1 MKLRNFVE
9 INKDTLFPYLIYNK
23 PFQYDEHITVYPV
36 TMNDVILF
44 QTLIPSITVRKNST
58 FHDKKIIKMTYL
70 DFLLFCLNNNTL
82 EKQYDILGLS
92 KYYFYAIQLLQLCCK
107 DSKVEINYQTGQ
119 IVINEQIISPQIFD
133 DLRRIIIIQ
142 NDIDFDIDEFLNYDT
157 EQRLLKAQKDLNRN
171 KDKSNIEDYIDSLVI
186 TMNTTE
192 SKIMDM
198 TIRKF
203 WRYIK
208 RYQLHENY
216 TILKTGECSGM
227 ISLKEPIRYWMLS
240 LEENEKYKHLKM
252 DENDLKGKIS

>member
-1 MKLRNFVE
+1 ME

-23 PFQYDEHITVYPV
+23 PFQYNEHITVYPV

-119 IVINEQIISPQIFD
+119 IVINEQIITPQIFD

-227 ISLKEPIRYWMLS
+227 ISLKEPIRYWMFS

>member
-119 IVINEQIISPQIFD
+119 ILINEQIITPQIFD

-142 NDIDFDIDEFLNYDT
+142 NDIDFDMDEFLNYDT